1 MASFKECLTRQTIAE
16 QLKDDLFDRVDSKAD
31 EIAADGSISP
41 EAARKMAEEAA
52 LKSKAGEI
60 ALRKRQ
66 EGLKILRLQEAI
78 QNASAHPDGMQA
90 GVISLLVKDTNGN
103 ATYSN
108 IDNRSNTV
116 IGQLHA
122 KFADA
127 MDQYRTKGAGLMQD
141 TEGMRDMVRELMGTD
156 TGNASAKAHA
166 KSWLDAAETARVRFN
181 RAGGAIAKREDWGLP
196 QFHDAN
202 LVNKVSKEEWI
213 EYITPMLDRSKMTN
227 NVGHPMTDM
236 EYRLMMEKAY
246 DDIATDGLSSM
257 VPGRQGGTK
266 LANRRQ
272 DHRVLHFKDG
282 EAWLEYHDKFGHT
295 DIYTTLLDHLES
307 MANDIAKLEI
317 MGPNPEFTY
326 RYLKDMVRKDQGIDG
341 KKIID
346 VMDSIWNTVSG
357 KSQATESVVMADI
370 MTATRNYV
378 VAAKLGGA
386 FLSSLSDI
394 AYQRMASRYMGMP
407 AGASLKRA
415 ISLMNPAN
423 AEDRLFAVK
432 LELMADAWKA
442 RGLAA
447 NRFTEVTGA
456 GTSAKFS
463 DFVMKAS
470 LLSPW
475 TDAGRKGFGMEFSS
489 FIADHTGKKLSDLS
503 MELQRGFKRY
513 GIDEADWDLMRST
526 ELLDFKGVKF
536 FSPTEIMKRTD
547 LNESQKISLATK
559 YKEMVLTETDFAV
572 PTPDARIRAIATG
585 GGLKRG
591 TIMGELSRSAMMFKS
606 FPMTVIATH
615 LYRGATQKGL
625 QNKMEYLAYLTIS
638 TTIFGALALQA
649 KEIAKGKDPRDM
661 SDPKFWG
668 AAYLQGGGSGI
679 YGDFLNS
686 SANRYGGG
694 LLGTMA
700 GPLIGAG
707 IDFIEDNATKN
718 IVSSVAGK
726 DTNISADMIN
736 FLRRN
741 TPGGSLWYTRMIFE
755 RTLLDQIQKE
765 VDPKAH
771 RKFRK
776 QIRKKQ
782 KDYKQDFWWRPGSAM
797 PNRMPNLEAAGG
809 R

>member
-1 MASFKECLTRQTIAE
+1 MAAFDECLTSQGLTDFFKE
-16 QLKDDLFDRVDSKAD
+16 DLFERVNAKAG
-31 EIAADGSISP
+31 EFAADGAISP

-52 LKSKAGEI
+52 LKAKSAEI

-66 EGLKILRLQEAI
+66 EGLKIIKLQEAI

-90 GVISLLVKDTNGN
+90 GVMSLLVKDTNSN

-108 IDNRSNTV
+108 IDNRASAV

-141 TEGMRDMVRELMGTD
+141 TEGMRDMVRELFGTS
-156 TGNASAKAHA
+156 TGNASAKTHSKAW
-166 KSWLDAAETARVRFN
+166 SETAEIARQRFN
-181 RAGGAIAKREDWGLP
+181 RAGGAIAKREDWGMP

-213 EYITPMLDRSKMTN
+213 EFISPLLDRSKMKN

-257 VPGRQGGTK
+257 VLGRQGGTK

-272 DHRVLHFKDG
+272 DHRVLNFKDG
-282 EAWLEYHDKFGHT
+282 DAWLEYHDQFGHV
-295 DIYTTLLDHLES
+295 DIYTTLIDHLES
-307 MANDIAKLEI
+307 MANDIAKLEV

-326 RYLKDMVRKDQGIDG
+326 RYLKDMVVKEKGAGEGTRALDA
-341 KKIID
+341 
-346 VMDSIWNTVSG
+346 VWNVVSG
-357 KSQATESVVMADI
+357 KAQATESVRAAEF
-370 MTATRNYV
+370 MTAARNYV
-378 VAAKLGGA
+378 VSAKLGSA

-394 AYQRMASRYMGMP
+394 AYQRMASKYMGMP
-407 AGASLKRA
+407 AGASVKRA
-415 ISLMNPAN
+415 IGLMNPLN
-423 AEDRLFAVK
+423 ADDRLFAVK
-432 LELMADAWKA
+432 LGLMADAWKA

-447 NRFTEVTGA
+447 NRFTEVTGSGA
-456 GTSAKFS
+456 SAKFS

-489 FIADHTGKKLSDLS
+489 FIADHAGKKLGDLP
-503 MELQRGFKRY
+503 MELQRGFKKY
-513 GIDEADWDLMRST
+513 GISDTDWDLMRAT
-526 ELLDFKGVKF
+526 DLIDHKGVKF
-536 FSPTEIMKRTD
+536 FSPEEIMKRKD
-547 LNESQKISLATK
+547 INEAQKISLATK
-559 YKEMVLTETDFAV
+559 YKEMVLTETDYAV
-572 PTPDARIRAIATG
+572 PTPDARIRSIATG

-591 TIMGELSRSAMMFKS
+591 TIMGELVRSGMMFKS

-615 LYRGATQKGL
+615 LYRGATQAGL
-625 QNKMEYLAYLTIS
+625 QNKIKYLSYLTLS
-638 TTIFGALALQA
+638 TTLFGALALQT
-649 KEIAKGKDPRDM
+649 KEIAQGKDPRDM
-661 SDPKFWG
+661 TDPKFWSK
-668 AAYLQGGGSGI
+668 AYLQGGGAGI
-679 YGDFLNS
+679 YGDFIGQD
-686 SANRYGGG
+686 ANRFGGG
-694 LLGTMA
+694 FLQTAA
-700 GPLIGAG
+700 GPMAQLALQDLPKLTLGNVQQ
-707 IDFIEDNATKN
+707 F
-718 IVSSVAGK
+718 VAGK
-726 DTNISADMIN
+726 DTNISEDMIQ

-741 TPGGSLWYTRMIFE
+741 TPGGSLWYTREIFE

>member
-1 MASFKECLTRQTIAE
+1 MAAFDDCLTSQGVIDYFKE
-16 QLKDDLFDRVDSKAD
+16 DLFERVNAKAD
-31 EIAADGSISP
+31 EISADGSISP

-60 ALRKRQ
+60 ALRRRQ

-90 GVISLLVKDTNGN
+90 GVMSLLVKDTNSN

-108 IDNRSNTV
+108 IDNRASAV

-127 MDQYRTKGAGLMQD
+127 MNQYRTKGAGLMQD
-141 TEGMRDMVRELMGTD
+141 TEGMRDMVRELMGTG

-166 KSWLDAAETARVRFN
+166 KSWLAAAETARVRFN

-227 NVGHPMTDM
+227 NAGHPMTDM

-246 DDIATDGLSSM
+246 DDIATDGLSSL

-282 EAWLEYHDKFGHT
+282 EAWLEYHDKFGHA

-326 RYLKDMVRKDQGIDG
+326 RYLKDMVVKEKGVGEGTRALDA
-341 KKIID
+341 
-346 VMDSIWNTVSG
+346 VWNVVSG
-357 KSQATESVVMADI
+357 KSQATESVRAADF
-370 MTATRNYV
+370 MTAARNYV

-394 AYQRMASRYMGMP
+394 AYQRIASRYMGMP
-407 AGASLKRA
+407 AGASVKRA

-423 AEDRLFAVK
+423 ADDRLFAVK
-432 LELMADAWKA
+432 LHLMADAWKA

-447 NRFTEVTGA
+447 NRFTEVTGS

-475 TDAGRKGFGMEFSS
+475 TDMGRKGFGMEFSS
-489 FIADHTGKKLSDLS
+489 FIANHTSKRLDELP
-503 MELQRGFKRY
+503 MELQRGFKKY
-513 GIDEADWDLMRST
+513 GISNADWDLMRAT
-526 ELLDFKGVKF
+526 ELLDYKGVKF
-536 FSPTEIMKRTD
+536 FSPEEIMKRTD
-547 LNESQKISLATK
+547 LNETQKISLVTK
-559 YKEMVLTETDFAV
+559 FQEMVLTETDYAV
-572 PTPDARIRAIATG
+572 PTPDARIRSIATG

-591 TIMGELSRSAMMFKS
+591 TIMGELARTGMMFKS

-625 QNKMEYLAYLTIS
+625 QNKMEYLAYLTIT
-638 TTIFGALALQA
+638 TTIFGGLAYQA
-649 KEIAKGKDPRDM
+649 KQIAQGKDPMDM
-661 SDPKFWG
+661 SDPKFW
-668 AAYLQGGGSGI
+668 AKAYLQGGGAGI
-679 YGDFLNS
+679 YGDFLGQDV
-686 SANRYGGG
+686 NRFGGG
-694 LLGTMA
+694 FVQTAA
-700 GPLIGAG
+700 GPMASFAL
-707 IDFIEDNATKN
+707 EDIPKLVVGN
-718 IVSSVAGK
+718 VQQFVAGK

-736 FLRRN
+736 FVRRN

-765 VDPKAH
+765 ADPKAH